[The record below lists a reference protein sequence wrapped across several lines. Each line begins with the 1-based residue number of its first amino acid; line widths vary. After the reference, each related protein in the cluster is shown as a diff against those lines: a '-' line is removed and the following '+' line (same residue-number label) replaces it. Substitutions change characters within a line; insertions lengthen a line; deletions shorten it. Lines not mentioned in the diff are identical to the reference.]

1 MEEVLG
7 KNTFPRKEYL
17 SISWD
22 FVKIARGQT
31 LLESLHDSNFNLIFV
46 FTSIYTTFK
55 IVESTNIVTYTCLAH
70 TRDLPRGAG

>member
-22 FVKIARGQT
+22 FVKIARGQI
-31 LLESLHDSNFNLIFV
+31 LESLHGSNFNLVFV
-46 FTSIYTTFK
+46 FTSIYTTFQNYE
-55 IVESTNIVTYTCLAH
+55 I
-70 TRDLPRGAG
+70 